1 MENETTGAADS
12 GDAFTAEEQALFDGQ
27 MDDGGAP
34 GPVGGSEPAGGAAAA
49 PEPVAPAA
57 APAGEPAAP
66 GEVVDP
72 DLEEGGA
79 DENKG
84 KFVRH
89 GAFHQER
96 ERRKAV
102 ERERDEFRVTLARME
117 ERLRMVSEGGA
128 AKPAVAAP
136 QAPPEPETP
145 PDPNQ
150 DIFGYAQYLEKQ
162 IQDIRAGQTQLTEAQ
177 KAEQTQRAEATQRN
191 VVLNTYRGDVQRT
204 IAAQPEFA
212 QAYEHLFSGR
222 IAELRLLGVPEG
234 DAVQAVRDE
243 EFGIAQ
249 AAIAAGQSPAARL
262 MQLAKLRGFAPKAAE
277 PAAPATPAETPAEK
291 AARISAGQ
299 AASKSLSAAG
309 GAPAGELTMEMLASM
324 SEAEFEKVSAANPA
338 RVRALM
344 GG

>member
-1 MENETTGAADS
+1 MNDAFNNSD
-12 GDAFTAEEQALFDGQ
+12 DAFTADEEAAWGA
-27 MDDGGAP
+27 MSGG
-34 GPVGGSEPAGGAAAA
+34 EAA
-49 PEPVAPAA
+49 PESVSTAVPAA
-57 APAGEPAAP
+57 GGEAGPAPVTPAPAPAGEAASP

-72 DLEEGGA
+72 EVEDGGA

-117 ERLRMVSEGGA
+117 ERLRMVTEGGA
-128 AKPAVAAP
+128 AKPAAAASP
-136 QAPPEPETP
+136 QAPPETETP

-150 DIFGYAQYLEKQ
+150 DIFGYVQHLEKQ
-162 IQDIRAGQTQLTEAQ
+162 IRDLASGQTQMTEAQ
-177 KAEQTQRAEATQRN
+177 KAEAAERTAATQRDE
-191 VVLNTYRGDVQRT
+191 VLTAYRGDVQRT

-222 IAELRLLGVPEG
+222 IAELKLLGVPEG

-277 PAAPATPAETPAEK
+277 PAAPAAPAETPSERS
-291 AARISAGQ
+291 ARIAKGQ
-299 AASKSLSAAG
+299 AASLSLSSAG
-309 GAPAGELTMEMLASM
+309 GAPASEITLEMLASM
-324 SEAEFEKVSAANPA
+324 SEADFAKMEKANPA